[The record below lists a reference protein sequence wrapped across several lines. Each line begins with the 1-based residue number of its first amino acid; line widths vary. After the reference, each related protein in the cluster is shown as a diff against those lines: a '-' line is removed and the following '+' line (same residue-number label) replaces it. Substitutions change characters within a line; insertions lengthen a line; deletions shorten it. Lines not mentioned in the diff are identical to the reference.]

1 MSSEYAQAIEQAK
14 ANLADVRERG
24 VEALGSWRELMHE
37 LFTPEQIAEAEAEA
51 DRMIETANR
60 KKAGRRNRRIA

>member
-1 MSSEYAQAIEQAK
+1 MSSECAQAIEQAK

-24 VEALGSWRELMHE
+24 AEALGSWRELMNE

-51 DRMIETANR
+51 DRMIETATR